1 MGANSPQEK
10 KVRKF
15 KNLASKEAN
24 FVNLFLGNL
33 AIGCP
38 LHQKIILIFSFLQH
52 SVSFQVYRRYLFPQ
66 LASYCIL

>member
-10 KVRKF
+10 KVRRF
-15 KNLASKEAN
+15 KNLASKEAT

-38 LHQKIILIFSFLQH
+38 LIFSFLQH
-52 SVSFQVYRRYLFPQ
+52 SVSFQVSRRYLFP
-66 LASYCIL
+66 

>member
-38 LHQKIILIFSFLQH
+38 LHQIIKLPILIFSFLQH
-52 SVSFQVYRRYLFPQ
+52 SVLFQVSKRYLFP
-66 LASYCIL
+66 